1 MWNVRA
7 ECQSVLAD
15 SNSPS
20 LLPCLRLELSIV
32 DSQID
37 TEASN
42 FVCSS
47 EALTLQ
53 EEEWYCSA
61 ESSFH
66 SQPKAEMRRRELVS
80 WIIKQQSQSL
90 KVSVTVTYSGHS
102 GRWEI
107 LYNPVRFGSQNLE
120 LLSSCRFFQG
130 RRKKVLPN
138 WFLPVICYLNWT
150 HVLFLEE
157 GIADLLF

>member
-1 MWNVRA
+1 MRA

-20 LLPCLRLELSIV
+20 LLPCLRMELSISQISI
-32 DSQID
+32 SQID
-37 TEASN
+37 TGASN
-42 FVCSS
+42 FACSS

-53 EEEWYCSA
+53 EEERYCSA

-66 SQPKAEMRRRELVS
+66 SQPKTEMGRRELVS
-80 WIIKQQSQSL
+80 WMIKQLSQST

-107 LYNPVRFGSQNLE
+107 LYSPVRFGSQNLE
-120 LLSSCRFFQG
+120 WLSSCRFFQG
-130 RRKKVLPN
+130 RRKKVPPN
-138 WFLPVICYLNWT
+138 FFLPVICYLN
-150 HVLFLEE
+150 
-157 GIADLLF
+157 

>member
-1 MWNVRA
+1 MRA

-20 LLPCLRLELSIV
+20 LLPCLRMELSIV

-37 TEASN
+37 TGASN
-42 FVCSS
+42 FACSS

-53 EEEWYCSA
+53 EEERYCSA

-66 SQPKAEMRRRELVS
+66 SQPKTEMGRRELVS
-80 WIIKQQSQSL
+80 WMIKQLSQST

-102 GRWEI
+102 GR
-107 LYNPVRFGSQNLE
+107 
-120 LLSSCRFFQG
+120 
-130 RRKKVLPN
+130 
-138 WFLPVICYLNWT
+138 
-150 HVLFLEE
+150 
-157 GIADLLF
+157 